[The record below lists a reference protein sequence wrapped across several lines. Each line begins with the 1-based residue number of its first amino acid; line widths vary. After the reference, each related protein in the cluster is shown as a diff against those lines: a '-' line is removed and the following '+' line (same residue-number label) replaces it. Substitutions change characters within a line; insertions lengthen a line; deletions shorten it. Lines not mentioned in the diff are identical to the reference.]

1 MMPAMDRRFLDSLDE
16 QISQIR
22 DAGLY
27 KEERIITS
35 PQGAEIRVWPGR
47 SGPRVAER
55 SEAHEVINFCANNYL
70 GLSDHPAVVKAAH
83 AALDRWGYGMSS
95 VRFICGTQDIHK
107 ELEDRLTRFLGTE
120 DTILYGSCFDANGG
134 LFETILGEE
143 DAVISDALNHASIID
158 GIRLSKA
165 KRFRYANNDMT
176 DLAKQL
182 EAAKGSRFKLIA
194 TDGVFSM
201 DGILADL
208 RAICDLADAHGAL
221 VFVDDSHAVGFMG
234 QSGRGSHEARGVL
247 GRVDIL
253 TGTLGKALG
262 GASGGYTSGRKEI
275 VELLRQRSRPYLF
288 SNTLAPVIAATSIA
302 VLDLL
307 ESAGDLR
314 ERLFANAARFRAGMT
329 KAGFR
334 LVPGEHPIVP
344 VMLGDAKLAS
354 TMADRLLAEGIYVI
368 AFSFPVVARDQ
379 ARIRVQLSAA
389 HEPAHVDQAL
399 AAFTKVGRSLGVIP
413 SA

>member
-1 MMPAMDRRFLDSLDE
+1 MDRRFLDSLDE
-16 QISQIR
+16 QVTEIR
-22 DAGLY
+22 AAGLY
-27 KEERIITS
+27 KKERVITT
-35 PQGAEIRVWPGR
+35 PQGAAIRVHASPR
-47 SGPRVAER
+47 SATGTLPLGD
-55 SEAHEVINFCANNYL
+55 EVINFCANNYL

-143 DAVISDALNHASIID
+143 DAVISDSLNHASIID

-165 KRFRYANNDMT
+165 KRFRYANNDMA
-176 DLAKQL
+176 DLKKQL
-182 EAAKGSRFKLIA
+182 EAAKDARFKLIA

-208 RAICDLADAHGAL
+208 GAICDLADQHGAL

-234 QSGRGSHEARGVL
+234 TNGRGSHEARGVV

-275 VELLRQRSRPYLF
+275 VALLRQRSRPYLF

-307 ESAGDLR
+307 ESASALR
-314 ERLFANAARFRAGMT
+314 EKLVANAARFRTGME
-329 KAGFR
+329 KVGFR

-344 VMLGDAKLAS
+344 VMLGDAKVAS
-354 TMADRLLAEGIYVI
+354 EMADRLLDEGIYVI
-368 AFSFPVVARDQ
+368 AFSFPVVPRDQ

-389 HEPAHVDQAL
+389 HDAAQIDRAI
-399 AAFTKVGRSLGVIP
+399 AAFMKVGRDMGVLS
-413 SA
+413 SAR